1 MGFFLIYIIVRSNKM
16 ETSLRVLRHIKTLER
31 NLTLSLTNN
40 QLYVTWFDHGE
51 NDPPNF
57 ILQHFEILHVPL
69 LSFKKYIYHWEG
81 YYMYFDEW
89 WSFFI
94 RTTSKCY
101 LGVCSLFLYIHG
113 TRGFEKRPVWNLIFW
128 EYISYRVPF
137 FASR

>member
-94 RTTSKCY
+94 RTTFKAS
-101 LGVCSLFLYIHG
+101 VQFVSTQ
-113 TRGFEKRPVWNLIFW
+113 TRNTWFW
-128 EYISYRVPF
+128 ETTCLELDILRIYIISCSIF
-137 FASR
+137 C